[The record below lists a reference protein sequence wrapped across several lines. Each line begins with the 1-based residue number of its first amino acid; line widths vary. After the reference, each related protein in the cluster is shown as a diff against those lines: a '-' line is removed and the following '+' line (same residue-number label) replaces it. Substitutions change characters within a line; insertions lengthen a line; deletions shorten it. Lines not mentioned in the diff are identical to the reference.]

1 MSLLEKYKKVR
12 DILIERNENNESL
25 YLCNITWNI
34 MQDEELYD
42 DLTDRL
48 LVYRSLEKIVP
59 CSKNVRNIK
68 HSYCYWAEKEF
79 QQRLDFVNSI
89 IRDLQ

>member
-34 MQDEELYD
+34 MQDEDLYD

-68 HSYCYWAEKEF
+68 HSYCYWTEKEI

-89 IRDLQ
+89 IRELQ

>member
-12 DILIERNENNESL
+12 NILIERNENNESL

-42 DLTDRL
+42 YLTDRL
-48 LVYRSLEKIVP
+48 LVYRSL
-59 CSKNVRNIK
+59 
-68 HSYCYWAEKEF
+68 
-79 QQRLDFVNSI
+79 
-89 IRDLQ
+89 

>member
-12 DILIERNENNESL
+12 DILIERNENNQSL

-68 HSYCYWAEKEF
+68 HSYCYWGRERISTKI
-79 QQRLDFVNSI
+79 RLC
-89 IRDLQ
+89 

>member
-12 DILIERNENNESL
+12 DILIERNENNQSL

-34 MQDEELYD
+34 LQDEDLYD

-48 LVYRSLEKIVP
+48 LIHRSLEKIFP

-68 HSYCYWAEKEF
+68 HSYCYWLEKEF

-89 IRDLQ
+89 IRELQ

>member
-12 DILIERNENNESL
+12 GILIKRNENNESL

-68 HSYCYWAEKEF
+68 HSYCDWVEKEF

-89 IRDLQ
+89 IKELQ